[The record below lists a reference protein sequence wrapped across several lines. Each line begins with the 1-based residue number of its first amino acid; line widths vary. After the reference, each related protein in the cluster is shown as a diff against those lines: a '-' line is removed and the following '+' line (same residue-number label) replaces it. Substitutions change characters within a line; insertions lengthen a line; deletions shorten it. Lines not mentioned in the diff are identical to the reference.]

1 MKNINKKGISLIV
14 LIITIIVIIILAAVV
29 ILTLSKNNPI
39 ESAKE
44 AAFKEDIRA
53 YQDELNMYI
62 SKEYQMLAGQR
73 ESKITATGYEKDSS
87 SDEYN
92 NSVYKYLSSFKKKYE
107 NKIAIKEDQIAYV
120 GLDDKEKEWL
130 INSGIYMSKKFT
142 ISYLDGFGNKLLPDD
157 EKAELDIEYTVY
169 PKEVDGYL
177 PLQSEI
183 SGIASQDLSISFK
196 YCKICNDLEFKGLD
210 ESGNETQD
218 ESQIVSYTV
227 AGIGSCTYPYVAIP
241 EKYNGKDVIKVS
253 DYAFNNN
260 KIIKAVVVPSTIKN
274 VGNQCFA
281 SASNLNDAYID
292 SKIVS
297 DRTFRW
303 DGNIKNIEIGENVEQ
318 LIGLVFEGCGSLSN
332 LYINNDKVNLT
343 GDMFLGCNSLES
355 FKIKEDNKKY
365 SVKDGVLFNKDKTKL
380 ICYPNGKKGDTYVIT
395 DNIKELADYAF
406 RYAKFL
412 KNINVPNTVNKIGY
426 EVFSNSSLT
435 DVTLDCKIIADR
447 AFRYDS
453 GLKNV
458 EIGEDVEQIVGLT
471 FEGCGSL
478 SNLYINNDK
487 VNITGRKFLN
497 CTSLKEIKFNEGNNS
512 NICENG
518 VVYNKDKTEIKVY
531 LQGNTAEEF
540 TISNNITSIGEY
552 AFWCVR
558 NLKTINYTGTK
569 SQWNNIIKGSYWNYS
584 SSLKTIHCTD
594 GDISL

>member
-1 MKNINKKGISLIV
+1 MRKNGISLIV
-14 LIITIIVIIILAAVV
+14 LIVTIIVIIILAAVV

-142 ISYLDGFGNKLLPDD
+142 ISYLDGFGNKLLLDD
-157 EKAELDIEYTVY
+157 EKADLDIEYTVY

>member
-1 MKNINKKGISLIV
+1 MRKNGISLIV
-14 LIITIIVIIILAAVV
+14 LIVTIIVIIILAAVV

-73 ESKITATGYEKDSS
+73 DSKITATGYEKDSS

-120 GLDDKEKEWL
+120 GLDDKEKAWL
-130 INSGIYMSKKFT
+130 LNSGIYMSKKFT

-169 PKEVDGYL
+169 PKDVEGYL

-183 SGIASQDLSISFK
+183 SGIASQDLTISFK

-210 ESGNETQD
+210 ESGSETQD

-227 AGIGSCTYPYVAIP
+227 AGMGSCTYPYVAIP

-260 KIIKAVVVPSTIKN
+260 KILKAIVVPSTIQN
-274 VGNQCFA
+274 IGYHSFA
-281 SASNLNDAYID
+281 NSTGLNDVYVNSRI
-292 SKIVS
+292 IS
-297 DRTFRW
+297 DRAFRY
-303 DGNIKNIEIGENVEQ
+303 DSNIKNVEIGGNVEQ
-318 LIGLVFEGCGSLSN
+318 IINLTFEGCGILSN
-332 LYINNDKVNLT
+332 LLIKTQKANIN
-343 GDMFLGCNSLES
+343 GCMFLGCNSLES
-355 FKIKEDNKKY
+355 FKINKDNEKY
-365 SVKDGVLFNKDKTKL
+365 SVKDGILFNKDKSVL
-380 ICYPNGKKGDTYVIT
+380 MCYPNGKKGDTYVIT

-512 NICENG
+512 HICENG

-540 TISNNITSIGEY
+540 TISTNVNSIGEY
-552 AFWCVR
+552 AFWYVTK
-558 NLKTINYTGTK
+558 LKTINYSGTK
-569 SQWNNIIKGSYWNYS
+569 SQWNSIVKGAFWNYS